1 MMGQP
6 PLEELLK
13 KVNEKYS
20 LVVLAA
26 KRARQ
31 VMEGDP
37 KLVESK
43 SNKPVTIA
51 MMEVAQGKVS
61 FKRTRAGIK

>member
-13 KVNEKYS
+13 KVNEKYA

-61 FKRTRAGIK
+61 FKRTKAGIK

>member
-1 MMGQP
+1 MGQP